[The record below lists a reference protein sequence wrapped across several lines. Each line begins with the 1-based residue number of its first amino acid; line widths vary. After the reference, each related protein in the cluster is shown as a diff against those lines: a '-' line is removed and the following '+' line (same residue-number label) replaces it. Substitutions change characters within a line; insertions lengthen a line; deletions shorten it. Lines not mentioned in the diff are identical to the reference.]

1 MIMMAKT
8 MEYLHISWRYILQ
21 MYGLKHSTEKHLHFL
36 IGWKDFLKSN
46 NHSNIIMKATISY
59 IMYTIWACMWTFLW
73 MHYISFVFLTVVM
86 LFDTLAWTAK
96 SIRLGEFKS
105 GRLTRGIIAK
115 LFILWL
121 VLMFWWASHTLFPS
135 ITRDDSFLWLVI
147 GMLAIAEVI
156 SSVQNVMMIRSWEH
170 IEERDAVSFV
180 LSSVLWMLRSKLENM
195 KK

>member
-1 MIMMAKT
+1 
-8 MEYLHISWRYILQ
+8 
-21 MYGLKHSTEKHLHFL
+21 
-36 IGWKDFLKSN
+36 
-46 NHSNIIMKATISY
+46 MKFISY
-59 IMYTIWACMWTFLW
+59 ALYTAWACIWTILG
-73 MHYISFVFLTVVM
+73 MHYMLFIFLTVVM
-86 LFDTLAWTAK
+86 IFDTLAWTAK
-96 SIRLGEFKS
+96 GIRLWEFRT
-105 GRLTRGIIAK
+105 GRLTWGIIAK